1 MTVEADIFN
10 ALKSLV
16 ASADGK
22 FRVYPDVAPTGV
34 AKPYI
39 TFQQVGGTAVNL
51 LDGAAPGKRNGR
63 FQINCWADTRSA
75 AATLSRQVEDALRA
89 VTSLQTTVLGAP
101 VSVYEE
107 DVPLYGTRQDFS
119 LWFTS

>member
-1 MTVEADIFN
+1 MTVEADIFA

-16 ASADGK
+16 PDGSGK
-22 FRVYPDVAPTGV
+22 FRVYPDVAPAGT
-34 AKPYI
+34 ARPYI
-39 TFQQVGGTAVNL
+39 TFQQVGGVAVNM

-63 FQINCWADTRSA
+63 FQVNCWADTRAA

-89 VTSLQTTVLGAP
+89 ATALQVTVLGAP